1 MTEEFPT
8 LKAQL
13 EARIAEMEKGGT
25 PYIGSDWWQYT
36 EADQAVF
43 EIEPERWPRMMMT
56 WHCYEAFK
64 RIADADWDDALIEKA
79 RRVGARFG
87 ASIRPQTAF
96 EGRGAHRK
104 AALTLA
110 PLEVIS

>member
-36 EADQAVF
+36 EADQAKHQ
-43 EIEPERWPRMMMT
+43 PESSFASS
-56 WHCYEAFK
+56 WHIPLWTF
-64 RIADADWDDALIEKA
+64 DM
-79 RRVGARFG
+79 RRY
-87 ASIRPQTAF
+87 
-96 EGRGAHRK
+96 
-104 AALTLA
+104 
-110 PLEVIS
+110 